1 MRNVIRRVCSQ
12 FKDGRVFKNILSR
25 QEPKYVAEGKQDNER
40 QKAIR
45 MLLENNEMDNQTK
58 LTTYA
63 LWYFH
68 GDPEMEALLTY
79 AGDYC
84 IDANYVIQLLEQPKE
99 YQNYRTIRS
108 FLKQALSASE
118 AHIKKQT
125 IKELL
130 CGDWQAVANYCGKA
144 CHFRLVPV
152 EEIQTFKEL
161 LLKNDQTG
169 ATCEA
174 CKMLKT
180 TFGPV
185 DQKLNGTHITD
196 EKPQIESPG
205 FLQEAYG
212 DVDIH
217 VQVDEDMVF
226 DDFNEEE
233 ADGND

>member
-1 MRNVIRRVCSQ
+1 M
-12 FKDGRVFKNILSR
+12 
-25 QEPKYVAEGKQDNER
+25 
-40 QKAIR
+40 
-45 MLLENNEMDNQTK
+45 
-58 LTTYA
+58 
-63 LWYFH
+63 
-68 GDPEMEALLTY
+68 
-79 AGDYC
+79 
-84 IDANYVIQLLEQPKE
+84 
-99 YQNYRTIRS
+99 
-108 FLKQALSASE
+108 
-118 AHIKKQT
+118 
-125 IKELL
+125 
-130 CGDWQAVANYCGKA
+130 ANYCGKA

-169 ATCEA
+169 AACEA

-185 DQKLNGTHITD
+185 DQKLNGNHIAD